1 MEESHQTAT
10 PAVESSIDG
19 HPSTSLEHPPE
30 VEGVATAAASP
41 SRPGEGAKKKRRGKR
56 LSKAERLAKREG
68 NSSTSTDVAAPE
80 GVSKEAHLS
89 SLVATGQFD
98 QAENFAFS
106 IPDNGGLLFLADVAR
121 NVPVPPGGSGS
132 AKLKTLV
139 HHAKRFAVRAVA
151 QTQDAS
157 ALLDLC
163 SKLVAELLQPLLRE
177 KRWDACAALSSA
189 LGTSLPDV
197 PLRFPPLRIAVL
209 ALDTAEQNRKA
220 AKASKPG
227 STADNDTS
235 VGNEDGGG
243 EEVGDGGEDEHAV
256 RAMIARDSTLRVRET
271 FKAVV

>member
-1 MEESHQTAT
+1 
-10 PAVESSIDG
+10 
-19 HPSTSLEHPPE
+19 
-30 VEGVATAAASP
+30 
-41 SRPGEGAKKKRRGKR
+41 
-56 LSKAERLAKREG
+56 
-68 NSSTSTDVAAPE
+68 
-80 GVSKEAHLS
+80 
-89 SLVATGQFD
+89 
-98 QAENFAFS
+98 
-106 IPDNGGLLFLADVAR
+106 
-121 NVPVPPGGSGS
+121 
-132 AKLKTLV
+132 
-139 HHAKRFAVRAVA
+139 
-151 QTQDAS
+151 
-157 ALLDLC
+157 
-163 SKLVAELLQPLLRE
+163 VAELLQPLLRE